1 MYCVWP
7 QVSDEDEGRNAAVLL
22 KIVGGN
28 KDGVF
33 RVDPVSGTLY
43 TARPLDA
50 ETKQRYTLTVAAVDQ
65 ASVGS
70 RRQSSARVRVTVE
83 DANDNDPRFEETE
96 QTIYFAE
103 NEPAG
108 SRVVRVSAKDRDSG
122 ENGHISYSIANI
134 QAEDIPFDIDHV
146 TGVVKSRRL
155 IDFETEQREYKLQ
168 VRASDWGAPHRRQ
181 AELRLTVRIKDVN
194 DNRPQVSIG
203 QSASQFAI
211 LNSSFAIAQIK
222 LTFP

>member
-1 MYCVWP
+1 MARSGPYILIQIQYIPHKNRTLVRERPYQSWNISKKKLIYQLVSSCCCVCP

-70 RRQSSARVRVTVE
+70 RRQSSARVRVTVK
-83 DANDNDPRFEETE
+83 DVNDNDPRLVP
-96 QTIYFAE
+96 QIDPSVKLY
-103 NEPAG
+103 NH
-108 SRVVRVSAKDRDSG
+108 G
-122 ENGHISYSIANI
+122 EGPY
-134 QAEDIPFDIDHV
+134 
-146 TGVVKSRRL
+146 
-155 IDFETEQREYKLQ
+155 
-168 VRASDWGAPHRRQ
+168 
-181 AELRLTVRIKDVN
+181 
-194 DNRPQVSIG
+194 
-203 QSASQFAI
+203 
-211 LNSSFAIAQIK
+211 
-222 LTFP
+222 

>member
-1 MYCVWP
+1 M
-7 QVSDEDEGRNAAVLL
+7 SDADEGRNAAVLL

-83 DANDNDPRFEETE
+83 DVNDNDPRFEETE

-134 QAEDIPFDIDHV
+134 EAEDIPFDIDHV

-194 DNRPQVSIG
+194 DNRPQVSTSVG
-203 QSASQFAI
+203 P
-211 LNSSFAIAQIK
+211 K
-222 LTFP
+222 DGD